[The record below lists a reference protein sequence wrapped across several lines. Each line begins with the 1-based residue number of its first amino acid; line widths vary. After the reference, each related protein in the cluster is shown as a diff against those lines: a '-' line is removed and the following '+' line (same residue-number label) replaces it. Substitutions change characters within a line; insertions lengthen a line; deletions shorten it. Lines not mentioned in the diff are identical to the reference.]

1 MKRSFR
7 TRREEE
13 MGREEITGGADPE
26 GVLAAVLTPM
36 DDGLAPDHPAISAHC
51 HRLLAAGCHG
61 LSVFGT
67 TGEAN
72 SLSVEERLAALEA
85 LLESGVP
92 ADALL
97 PGTGSCAL
105 TDTVRLSRAALEAGT
120 PGVLV
125 LPPFYYKGVGDEG
138 LFRFFAEVIERIG
151 DGRLRLYLYHIP
163 QMTGVELGLSLI
175 SRLID
180 AYPGS
185 IAGTK
190 DSSGDR
196 ERIET
201 LCREFPSFSVL
212 AGTETLL
219 LETLRNGGTGCI
231 SATVNVT
238 SRLARQVY
246 DAHASGRDDEAQALQ
261 KRLSVLRAS
270 VETYPMIPALK
281 TLMAEL
287 TSDEEWRNLR
297 PPLSGLDDEQEKRIL
312 AAVPRA
318 ELL

>member
-1 MKRSFR
+1 M
-7 TRREEE
+7 T
-13 MGREEITGGADPE
+13 REEIMDREETMSGPR

-36 DDGLAPDHPAISAHC
+36 QDDLAPDHAAFSAHC

-72 SLSVEERLAALEA
+72 SLSVEERLTALDA

-92 ADALL
+92 AGMLL

-105 TDTVRLSRAALEAGT
+105 TDTVRLSRAALEVGT
-120 PGVLV
+120 AGVLV
-125 LPPFYYKGVGDEG
+125 LPPFYYKGVGDDG
-138 LFRFFAEVIERIG
+138 LFRFFAEVVERIG
-151 DGRLRLYLYHIP
+151 DDRLRLYLYHIP
-163 QMTGVELGLSLI
+163 QMTGIDLGLSLI

-180 AYPGS
+180 AYPGV

-196 ERIET
+196 ERIKT
-201 LCREFPSFSVL
+201 LCRQFPDFAVF

-219 LETLRNGGTGCI
+219 LETLRNGGEGCI

-238 SRLARQVY
+238 SRLARQVH
-246 DAHASGRDDEAQALQ
+246 DAHASNRDDEAQTLQ
-261 KRLSVLRAS
+261 QHLSALRAS
-270 VETYPMIPALK
+270 IEAYPMIPALK
-281 TLMAEL
+281 ALMADL
-287 TSDEEWRNLR
+287 TGETAWRNLR
-297 PPLSGLDDEQEKRIL
+297 PPLSKLDEEQEKKLL
-312 AAVPRA
+312 ADVPVA

>member
-1 MKRSFR
+1 MD
-7 TRREEE
+7 RRP
-13 MGREEITGGADPE
+13 GASTAGPK

-36 DDGLAPDHPAISAHC
+36 DENLEPDHKAFGAHC

-72 SLSVEERLAALEA
+72 SLSVDERLAALEA
-85 LLESGVP
+85 LVDGDVP
-92 ADALL
+92 AETLL

-105 TDTVRLSRAALEAGT
+105 TDTVRLSRAALEAGAAGT
-120 PGVLV
+120 LA

-138 LFRFFAEVIERIG
+138 LYRFFAEVVERVG
-151 DGRLRLYLYHIP
+151 DDRLRLYLYHIP
-163 QMTGVELGLSLI
+163 QMTGVDLGLPLI

-180 AYPGS
+180 SYPGV
-185 IAGTK
+185 IVGTK

-196 ERIET
+196 ERIMT
-201 LCREFPSFSVL
+201 LCREFPDFSVL

-219 LETLRNGGTGCI
+219 LETLRGGGAGCI

-238 SRLARQVY
+238 SRLARRVH
-246 DAHASGRDDEAQALQ
+246 DAHASGNDYEAEALQ
-261 KRLSVLRAS
+261 ERLTQVRGSIEA
-270 VETYPMIPALK
+270 YPVIPALK
-281 TLMAEL
+281 QLMASL
-287 TSDEEWRNLR
+287 TGDERWRNIR
-297 PPLSGLDDEQEKRIL
+297 PPLSELDEQS
-312 AAVPRA
+312 AANLLSSVPLA

>member
-1 MKRSFR
+1 
-7 TRREEE
+7 
-13 MGREEITGGADPE
+13 MGGEVATDGVE

-36 DDGLAPDHPAISAHC
+36 DEDLAPDHPAFSAHC

-72 SLSVEERLAALEA
+72 SLSVGERLAALEA
-85 LLESGVP
+85 LLDGGVP
-92 ADALL
+92 ANVLL
-97 PGTGSCAL
+97 PGTGACAL
-105 TDTVRLSRAALEAGT
+105 TDTVRLSLSALEAGT
-120 PGVLV
+120 NGVLV

-151 DGRLRLYLYHIP
+151 DERLRLYLYHIP
-163 QMTGVELGLSLI
+163 QMTGIELGLPLI

-180 AYPGS
+180 AYPGT

-196 ERIET
+196 ERIEI
-201 LCREFPSFSVL
+201 LCREFPDFSVL
-212 AGTETLL
+212 AGSETLL
-219 LETLRNGGTGCI
+219 LETLRNGGKGCI

-238 SRLARQVY
+238 SRLARQVH
-246 DAHASGRDDEAQALQ
+246 DAHASGRDEEARALQ
-261 KRLSVLRAS
+261 QRLSALRAS
-270 VETYPMIPALK
+270 IETYPMIPALK
-281 TLMAEL
+281 ILMANF

-297 PPLSGLDDEQEKRIL
+297 PPLSGLDEEQEKQLLSGVPL
-312 AAVPRA
+312 AD
-318 ELL
+318 LL

>member
-1 MKRSFR
+1 MS
-7 TRREEE
+7 REDNK
-13 MGREEITGGADPE
+13 GGVNPE

-36 DDGLAPDHPAISAHC
+36 DDGLAPDHTAFAAHC
-51 HRLLAAGCHG
+51 HRLLSAGCHG
-61 LSVFGT
+61 LSIFGT

-72 SLSVEERLAALEA
+72 SLSIGERLAALEA
-85 LLESGVP
+85 LLESDVP
-92 ADALL
+92 ASVLL

-105 TDTVRLSRAALEAGT
+105 TDTVFLSRAMLEAGT
-120 PGVLV
+120 TGVLV
-125 LPPFYYKGVGDEG
+125 LPPFYYKGVGDDG

-151 DGRLRLYLYHIP
+151 DDRLRLYLYHIP
-163 QMTGVELGLSLI
+163 QMTGVELGLPLI

-180 AYPGS
+180 AYPGT

-190 DSSGDR
+190 DSTGDR

-201 LCREFPSFSVL
+201 LCREFPNFSVL

-219 LETLRNGGTGCI
+219 LETLRNGGKGCI

-261 KRLSVLRAS
+261 ERLSALRAS
-270 VETYPMIPALK
+270 IETYPMIPALK
-281 TLMAEL
+281 VLMADL
-287 TSDEEWRNLR
+287 TGDEKWRNLR
-297 PPLSGLDDEQEKRIL
+297 PPLSGLDEEQREKFL
-312 AAVPRA
+312 AEVPLA
-318 ELL
+318 NLL

>member
-1 MKRSFR
+1 MS
-7 TRREEE
+7 REEV
-13 MGREEITGGADPE
+13 TGGADPE

-36 DDGLAPDHPAISAHC
+36 DEGLAPDHRAFSAHC

-72 SLSVEERLAALEA
+72 SLSVGERLAALEA
-85 LLESGVP
+85 LLEGGVP
-92 ADALL
+92 ANVLL

-105 TDTVRLSRAALEAGT
+105 TDTVRLSRAVLEAGSG
-120 PGVLV
+120 GVLV
-125 LPPFYYKGVGDEG
+125 LPPFYYRGVGDDG

-151 DGRLRLYLYHIP
+151 DERLRLYLYHIP

-180 AYPGS
+180 AYPGT

-201 LCREFPSFSVL
+201 LCREFPDFSVL

-219 LETLRNGGTGCI
+219 LETLRNGGNGCI

-246 DAHASGRDDEAQALQ
+246 DAHASGRDDEAQSLQ
-261 KRLSVLRAS
+261 QRLSALRAS
-270 VETYPMIPALK
+270 IETYPMIPALK
-281 TLMAEL
+281 TLMAAL
-287 TSDEEWRNLR
+287 TGDGEWRNLR
-297 PPLSGLDDEQEKRIL
+297 PPLTGLGEEQEKSLL
-312 AAVPRA
+312 ADVPLA

>member
-1 MKRSFR
+1 MTMPSQ
-7 TRREEE
+7 TRRQAMSTEES
-13 MGREEITGGADPE
+13 TGGADPR
-26 GVLAAVLTPM
+26 GVFAAVLTPM
-36 DDGLAPDHPAISAHC
+36 DGGLAPDHPAFSAHC

-72 SLSVEERLAALEA
+72 SLSVGERLAALEA

-92 ADALL
+92 ATVLL

-120 PGVLV
+120 AGVLV
-125 LPPFYYKGVGDEG
+125 LPPFYYKGVGDGG

-151 DGRLRLYLYHIP
+151 DDRLRLYLYHIP
-163 QMTGVELGLSLI
+163 QMTGVELGLPLI

-180 AYPGS
+180 AYPGT

-196 ERIET
+196 ERIGT
-201 LCREFPSFSVL
+201 LCREFPDFSVL

-219 LETLRNGGTGCI
+219 LETLRNGGKGCI

-246 DAHASGRDDEAQALQ
+246 DAHASGHDDEAQALQ
-261 KRLSVLRAS
+261 ERLSALRAS
-270 VETYPMIPALK
+270 IETYPMIPALK
-281 TLMAEL
+281 ALMSSL
-287 TSDEEWRNLR
+287 TGDAGWRNLR
-297 PPLSGLDDEQEKRIL
+297 PPLSGLDEEQERGLL
-312 AAVPRA
+312 ADVSRA
-318 ELL
+318 DLL